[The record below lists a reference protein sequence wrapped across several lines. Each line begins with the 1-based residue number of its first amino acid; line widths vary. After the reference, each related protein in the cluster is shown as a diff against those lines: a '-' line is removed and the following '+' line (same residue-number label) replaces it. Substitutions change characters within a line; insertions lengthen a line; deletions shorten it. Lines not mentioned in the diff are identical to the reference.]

1 MQYHASLL
9 TADGEYHCP
18 VGSIWLFFNFK
29 SAPRHTNNW
38 CVLVAGGILSVLV
51 SSDTVEIPEMVRIH
65 KMKFE

>member
-1 MQYHASLL
+1 M
-9 TADGEYHCP
+9 
-18 VGSIWLFFNFK
+18 GSIWLFFNFK